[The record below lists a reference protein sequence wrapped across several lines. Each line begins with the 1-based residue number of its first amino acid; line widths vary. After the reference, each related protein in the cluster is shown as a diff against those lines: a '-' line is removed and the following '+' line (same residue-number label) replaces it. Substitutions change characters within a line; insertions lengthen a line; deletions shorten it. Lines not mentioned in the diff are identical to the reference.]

1 LVLIGR
7 RKLFYKIGI
16 NDDFKEYGQIEAEND
31 FNGHFVSTFDSI
43 FEEILNSS
51 FRMNRSSFL
60 ITLSSIREELR
71 SLEDTLLRSRQI
83 ENPSLQQLITEEETH
98 FQLVELRNI
107 FDYLKVSRIK
117 PIREELIFF
126 CKIAQVV

>member
-1 LVLIGR
+1 M
-7 RKLFYKIGI
+7 
-16 NDDFKEYGQIEAEND
+16 
-31 FNGHFVSTFDSI
+31 STFDSI

>member
-1 LVLIGR
+1 
-7 RKLFYKIGI
+7 
-16 NDDFKEYGQIEAEND
+16 
-31 FNGHFVSTFDSI
+31 
-43 FEEILNSS
+43 LNSS
-51 FRMNRSSFL
+51 FRMKRTSFL

-71 SLEDTLLRSRQI
+71 SLEDTLLRSRQV

-117 PIREELIFF
+117 PIRKELIFF

>member
-1 LVLIGR
+1 
-7 RKLFYKIGI
+7 
-16 NDDFKEYGQIEAEND
+16 
-31 FNGHFVSTFDSI
+31 VSTFDSI